1 MNKRRRL
8 NPILVFVLAQLAWF
22 ALLGLWIYWYVSN
35 YIIFTEVGEK
45 LYPQLVFSSKNIAAL
60 VGGLVLLVA
69 IATGMSLIF
78 GRLNQQLKL
87 TGMYD
92 NFIASVTHELKSP
105 LASLQLY
112 LETLQSRD
120 VPPARRKEFLNLM
133 LQDAGRLHGL
143 INSILEIAGLEEKR
157 SPFRYEVHG
166 VEPLVRGLLA
176 EAAAQFRLSPEN
188 LEIRGRAPC
197 DCRVDREALKR
208 VLNNLIDNAV
218 KYSPGEARIS
228 VTMACGPR
236 RFTLEVADRGIGI
249 SPGDQ
254 KQLFKK
260 FRRLYQPDSPSVKGT
275 GLGLYWVRE
284 IVHAHRGKVGVRSRG
299 RRQGSVFIIELPVY
313 RPRQGGRRGRGRAN
327 ER

>member
-1 MNKRRRL
+1 VNKRRRL

-45 LYPQLVFSSKNIAAL
+45 LYPQLVFSSKNITAL

-105 LASLQLY
+105 LASLNLY
-112 LETLQSRD
+112 LETLQSRE
-120 VPPARRKEFLNLM
+120 VSPARREEFLNLM
-133 LQDAGRLHGL
+133 LQDTGRLQQL

-157 SPFRYEVHG
+157 SPFRYRVHS
-166 VEPLVRGLLA
+166 VEPLLRGLVT
-176 EAAAQFRLSPEN
+176 EAAEQYRLSPEAV
-188 LEIRGRAPC
+188 EIRGRADC
-197 DCRVDREALKR
+197 ACRVDRDALKR

-218 KYSPGEARIS
+218 KYSPGEARIR
-228 VTMACGPR
+228 VTLACSKR
-236 RFTLEVADRGIGI
+236 RFTVEVADRGIGI

-254 KQLFKK
+254 KHLFKK

-284 IVHAHRGKVGVRSRG
+284 IVRAHRGKVSVRSRG
-299 RRQGSVFIIELPVY
+299 RRQGSAFTVELPVY
-313 RPRQGGRRGRGRAN
+313 RPGRKGQGGAD
-327 ER
+327 EP

>member
-1 MNKRRRL
+1 MNRNHRL

-45 LYPQLVFSSKNIAAL
+45 LYPQLVFSSKNITAL

-112 LETLQSRD
+112 LETLQSRN
-120 VPPARRKEFLNLM
+120 VPPARQEEFLKLM
-133 LQDAGRLHGL
+133 LQDAGRLQRL
-143 INSILEIAGLEEKR
+143 IDSILEISHLEEKR
-157 SPFRYEVHG
+157 TIYRFQVCAA
-166 VEPLVRGLLA
+166 EPLVRDLVA
-176 EAAAQFRLSPEN
+176 EAAEQFRLSPEAV
-188 LEIRGRAPC
+188 EIRGRAPC
-197 DCRVDREALKR
+197 TCRVDRDALKL
-208 VLNNLIDNAV
+208 VFSNLIDNAV
-218 KYSPGEARIS
+218 KYSPGSARIC
-228 VTMACGPR
+228 VTMACAGR
-236 RFTLEVADRGIGI
+236 RLTLEFADQGIGI
-249 SPGDQ
+249 SAADR
-254 KQLFKK
+254 KQVFKK

-284 IVHAHRGKVGVRSRG
+284 IVSAHRGKVSVRG
-299 RRQGSVFIIELPVY
+299 REGRQGAAFTVELPVHG
-313 RPRQGGRRGRGRAN
+313 PGRRG
-327 ER
+327 

>member
-1 MNKRRRL
+1 MTRRRRL
-8 NPILVFVLAQLAWF
+8 NPILVFVLAQMAWF

-45 LYPQLVFSSKNIAAL
+45 LYPQLVFSSKNIVAL

-78 GRLNQQLKL
+78 GRLNQQIKL

-92 NFIASVTHELKSP
+92 NFIASVSHELKSP

-120 VPPARRKEFLNLM
+120 VPPARREEFLKLM
-133 LQDAGRLHGL
+133 LQDAGRLQRL
-143 INSILEIAGLEEKR
+143 INSILEISGLEEKR
-157 SPFRYEVHG
+157 TPFHHQVTD
-166 VEPLVRGLLA
+166 VEPLVRSLVA
-176 EAAAQFRLSPEN
+176 EAVEQFRLAPEAV
-188 LEIRGRAPC
+188 EIRGRA
-197 DCRVDREALKR
+197 DCACRLDRDALKL

-218 KYSPGEARIS
+218 KYSPGQASIR
-228 VTMACGPR
+228 VTMACSNR
-236 RFTLEVADRGIGI
+236 RFTMEVADRGIGI
-249 SPGDQ
+249 APADQ
-254 KQLFKK
+254 KHLFKK
-260 FRRLYQPDSPSVKGT
+260 FRRLYQPDSPNVRGT

-284 IVHAHRGKVGVRSRG
+284 IIRAHRGRVSVRSRG
-299 RRQGSVFIIELPVY
+299 RRQGSAFTIELPVY
-313 RPRQGGRRGRGRAN
+313 RPGRKDGGGRD

>member
-8 NPILVFVLAQLAWF
+8 NPILVFVLAQMAWF

-112 LETLQSRD
+112 LETLQSRE
-120 VPPARRKEFLNLM
+120 VPPARQEEFLKLM
-133 LQDAGRLHGL
+133 LQDAGRLKNL
-143 INSILEIAGLEEKR
+143 IDSILEIAGLEEKR
-157 SPFRYEVHG
+157 TPFSYQVCSA
-166 VEPLVRGLLA
+166 EPLVRGLVA
-176 EAAAQFRLSPEN
+176 EAVEQFRLSKQAV
-188 LEIRGRAPC
+188 EIRGRA
-197 DCRVDREALKR
+197 DCVCRADRDALKL
-208 VLNNLIDNAV
+208 VFNNLIDNAV
-218 KYSPGEARIS
+218 KYSPGEARIR
-228 VTMACGPR
+228 VTLSCSAR
-236 RFTLEVADRGIGI
+236 RFAVEVADRGIGI
-249 SPGDQ
+249 APGDQ
-254 KQLFKK
+254 KQVFKK

-284 IVHAHRGKVGVRSRG
+284 IVRAHRGRVSVRSRG
-299 RRQGSVFIIELPVY
+299 RRQGSAFTIELPVY
-313 RPRQGGRRGRGRAN
+313 RPGRKDRRTAD